1 MIQPYLA
8 RISIF
13 PVKSLDGVE
22 LSQVGVLE
30 SGALHHDREYALF
43 DQRERFVNGKRHA
56 TIHLLR
62 SQFDAGCKTLKNL
75 SLQIQGTNNSVK
87 FHLDRER
94 SELEAWLSDYF
105 GFPVNIK
112 QNKLTGFPDDTNAS
126 GPTIISTA
134 TLAEVASWFPGVT
147 VEEMRDRMRANLE
160 IDGVPP
166 FWEDRLFTQ
175 AGESFKFQIGEV
187 VFAGINPCAR
197 CVVPTRDSKTAAATE
212 KFQKIF
218 VSKRKET
225 LPSWTTPERFDH
237 FYRLS
242 VNTKIPASEVGKV
255 LKVGDPIAI

>member
-1 MIQPYLA
+1 MIQPCLA

-13 PVKSLDGVE
+13 PVKSLDGVD
-22 LSQVGVLE
+22 LSQVSILE

-43 DQRERFVNGKRHA
+43 DHKGRFVNGKRNA

-62 SQFDAGCKTLKNL
+62 SQFDADCRNI
-75 SLQIQGTNNSVK
+75 SLQVQGTDSSVT

-94 SELEAWLSDYF
+94 SELEAWLSNYF
-105 GFPVNIK
+105 GLPVKLN
-112 QNKLTGFPDDTNAS
+112 QNKLTGFPDDTDAS

-134 TLAEVASWFPGVT
+134 TLAEVASWFPGVS
-147 VEEMRDRMRANLE
+147 VEEMRDRIRANLE

-175 AGESFKFQIGEV
+175 PGDSVQFQIGEV

-197 CVVPTRDSKTAAATE
+197 CVVPTRDSKTALATE

-218 VSKRKET
+218 VAKRKES
-225 LPSWTTPERFDH
+225 LPDWANPERFDH

-242 VNTKIPASEVGKV
+242 VNTKVPASEAGKV
-255 LKVGDPIAI
+255 VTVGDPISI